1 MKHVKITGEK
11 YGYENNRR
19 HKECQYDVREAVKPL
34 SDNTIK
40 SAALKQT
47 QATTEKAP
55 ILEWPSQL
63 NEQYP

>member
-40 SAALKQT
+40 SAALNQT
-47 QATTEKAP
+47 
-55 ILEWPSQL
+55 
-63 NEQYP
+63 

>member
-19 HKECQYDVREAVKPL
+19 HKECQCDVCKAVKPL

-40 SAALKQT
+40 SAAHNTRPRLLLK
-47 QATTEKAP
+47 KP
-55 ILEWPSQL
+55 
-63 NEQYP
+63 